1 MNFVVCNNK
10 IIDENEL
17 KLTSTN
23 RAFLYGDGFFE
34 SIKIFNSKIFN
45 YSNHFN
51 RIKLSANYLH
61 INLNF
66 SAEKLLQIISSL
78 ILKNDITNG
87 SIRITIFRN
96 SKGKYYPAEN
106 DSSYVITSKK
116 DSNNIFKK
124 SEEDFTIGLYVENL
138 KPQSKISNLKSINS
152 LLYVMAAKYA
162 SENNYNDVFL
172 MNTNN
177 KIIET
182 TNSNIFI
189 LKKGIVF
196 TPPLLD
202 GCVDGSMRNL
212 LMHITKQHYQISIK
226 SINEEDINKCEE
238 LILSNA
244 ISGVRRVTNFN
255 KVVFKERKFYE
266 FLISSLNKL
275 I

>member
-45 YSNHFN
+45 YHNHFN
-51 RIKLSANYLH
+51 RIKLSANYLD

-96 SKGKYYPAEN
+96 SKGKYYPTEN

-162 SENNYNDVFL
+162 RENNYNDVFL

-212 LMHITKQHYQISIK
+212 LMHIIKQHYQISIK
-226 SINEEDINKCEE
+226 SINEDDINNCEE

>member
-1 MNFVVCNNK
+1 MW
-10 IIDENEL
+10 
-17 KLTSTN
+17 
-23 RAFLYGDGFFE
+23 
-34 SIKIFNSKIFN
+34 FNSKIFN
-45 YSNHFN
+45 YHNHFN
-51 RIKLSANYLH
+51 RIKLSANYLD

>member
-45 YSNHFN
+45 YHNHFN
-51 RIKLSANYLH
+51 RIKLSANYLD

-152 LLYVMAAKYA
+152 LLYVMAAKYS

>member
-45 YSNHFN
+45 YHNHFN
-51 RIKLSANYLH
+51 RIKLSANYLG

-66 SAEKLLQIISSL
+66 SAKKLLQIISSL
-78 ILKNDITNG
+78 ILKNDIDNG

-96 SKGKYYPAEN
+96 SKGKYYPTEN

-162 SENNYNDVFL
+162 RENNYNDVFL

>member
-45 YSNHFN
+45 YHNHFN
-51 RIKLSANYLH
+51 RIKLSANYLD

-162 SENNYNDVFL
+162 RENNYNDVFL
-172 MNTNN
+172 MNTKN

>member
-45 YSNHFN
+45 YHNHFN
-51 RIKLSANYLH
+51 RIKLSANFLD

-189 LKKGIVF
+189 LKEGIVY

>member
-45 YSNHFN
+45 YCNHFN
-51 RIKLSANYLH
+51 RIKLSANYLD

-212 LMHITKQHYQISIK
+212 LINIITQQYQISIK
-226 SINEEDINKCEE
+226 SINEDDINKCEE

>member
-45 YSNHFN
+45 YHNHFN
-51 RIKLSANYLH
+51 RIKLSANYLD

-138 KPQSKISNLKSINS
+138 KSQSKISNLKSINS

-162 SENNYNDVFL
+162 KENNYNDVFL

>member
-45 YSNHFN
+45 YHNHFN
-51 RIKLSANYLH
+51 RIKLSANYLD

-162 SENNYNDVFL
+162 RENNYNDVFL

>member
-45 YSNHFN
+45 YHNHFN
-51 RIKLSANYLH
+51 RIKLSANYLD

-196 TPPLLD
+196 TPPLFD

>member
-45 YSNHFN
+45 YHNHFN
-51 RIKLSANYLH
+51 RIKLSANYLD

-66 SAEKLLQIISSL
+66 SAKKLLQIISSL

>member
-45 YSNHFN
+45 YHNHFN
-51 RIKLSANYLH
+51 RIKLSANYLD

-124 SEEDFTIGLYVENL
+124 SEEDFKIGLYVENL
-138 KPQSKISNLKSINS
+138 KSQSKISNLKSINS

>member
-45 YSNHFN
+45 YHNHFN
-51 RIKLSANYLH
+51 RIKLSANYLD

-138 KPQSKISNLKSINS
+138 KPQSRISNLKSINS

-162 SENNYNDVFL
+162 RENNYNDVFL

>member
-45 YSNHFN
+45 YHNHFN
-51 RIKLSANYLH
+51 RIKLSANYLD

-162 SENNYNDVFL
+162 KENNYNDVFL